1 MRVLLDECVNQRL
14 RNYLP
19 GHDCES
25 AEYAGFAGLKNGEL
39 LNAAESAHFD
49 VLLTVDRGLE
59 YEQNLAGRRIAIIIF
74 RTKSIALQDL
84 LPHVPACLAV
94 LLRSSRERSQRS
106 RKPAL
111 ADSSRPAC
119 PANHYRP

>member
-1 MRVLLDECVNQRL
+1 MRILLDECVNQRL

-39 LNAAESAHFD
+39 LNAAESARFD
-49 VLLTVDRGLE
+49 VFADGGPRLGIRAESG
-59 YEQNLAGRRIAIIIF
+59 GRRIAVVIF
-74 RTKSIALQDL
+74 RTKSIALQEL

-94 LLRSSRERSQRS
+94 LASIKPGEIAKVPETRTSR
-106 RKPAL
+106 
-111 ADSSRPAC
+111 
-119 PANHYRP
+119 

>member
-25 AEYAGFAGLKNGEL
+25 AQYAGFAGLTNGEL
-39 LNAAESAHFD
+39 LEAAESAGFG

-59 YEQNLAGRRIAIIIF
+59 YEQNLTGRHIAVIVF
-74 RTKSIALQDL
+74 CTKSIALDHL
-84 LPHVPACLAV
+84 LPLVPACLA
-94 LLRSSRERSQRS
+94 E
-106 RKPAL
+106 L
-111 ADSSRPAC
+111 ASIEPGKIVKLPR
-119 PANHYRP
+119 

>member
-19 GHDCES
+19 GHECES

-39 LNAAESAHFD
+39 LDAAESAHFD

-74 RTKSIALQDL
+74 RSKSIALQDL

-94 LLRSSRERSQRS
+94 LLSI
-106 RKPAL
+106 KPGEIAKIP
-111 ADSSRPAC
+111 DNP
-119 PANHYRP
+119 H

>member
-14 RNYLP
+14 RNYPP
-19 GHDCES
+19 GHECES

-39 LNAAESAHFD
+39 LDDAESAHFD
-49 VLLTVDRGLE
+49 VLLTVDRGFE

-74 RTKSIALQDL
+74 RSKSIALQDL

-94 LLRSSRERSQRS
+94 LLSIKAGEIA
-106 RKPAL
+106 KIP
-111 ADSSRPAC
+111 DNP
-119 PANHYRP
+119 H

>member
-19 GHDCES
+19 WHECES

-39 LNAAESAHFD
+39 LDAAESAHFD

-74 RTKSIALQDL
+74 RSKSIALRDL

-94 LLRSSRERSQRS
+94 LLSI
-106 RKPAL
+106 KPGEIAKIP
-111 ADSSRPAC
+111 DNP
-119 PANHYRP
+119 H